1 MENMKIVEDNLISN
15 IIAIINYKQKNYC
28 IYNEKNSINYA
39 ILNDKK
45 FEFDIDIKTKKVLNE
60 CYNLIRYNREYSV
73 FCGNYKLKHNE
84 FEIYQDLRSKLYT
97 FVLTK
102 DKKRYIPSKED
113 IIILNQYFNNE
124 DFVFYDENQENE
136 KEVKKNNNKP
146 LKFIKKVLK
155 IGGIT
160 VVALISATILTYNL
174 PQTVKNNIDYEMGTT
189 VRRDLT
195 QEDKSYTFEDL
206 KNAINNNKNIPERD
220 KLFIK
225 SILEDEFA
233 ENKKYMDISKLI
245 KRLKTLRIQYDK
257 YYTYNE
263 KTGEYELTHGD
274 DIPSNIIAYYNCFN
288 NKMTCLEP
296 SYDESEVEEKKDEP
310 FGFDEVDKSTY
321 YHELNHMFTVYD
333 LDSALSQLAE
343 QMSFLEFN
351 DYIRTNTEIFEVISD
366 DMQKNYNTSI
376 FRETIN
382 EIFTQEY
389 IDKYYQQTQNEK
401 RNIGYSEDL
410 PYMYCLA
417 EILPIDVL
425 REYKFN
431 DNDSIIAE
439 GLLNI
444 SDNKSEVYKL
454 TTSLK
459 SLGLY
464 DNLIVRAETNNNIV
478 EYIENNGG
486 FPLFSDETKEDTEE
500 VKKVKKEEAENYKR
514 IHDGFVYFYKA
525 KYNKE
530 MSDDMN
536 MLIYLYNTPV
546 LTDEE
551 RQKVVEFLN
560 LSTENQNIKF
570 EAKGYFSKNYI
581 EAHPYITITYKDK
594 NQNSKTITISDN
606 NRYVESNQDIER

>member
-1 MENMKIVEDNLISN
+1 MFAEKGVRDLIG
-15 IIAIINYKQKNYC
+15 
-28 IYNEKNSINYA
+28 YNK
-39 ILNDKK
+39 
-45 FEFDIDIKTKKVLNE
+45 
-60 CYNLIRYNREYSV
+60 EYGV
-73 FCGNYKLKHNE
+73 FCGNYKLNHNE
-84 FEIYQDLRSKLYT
+84 FEIYPDLRSKLYT

-102 DKKRYIPSKED
+102 DNKRYIPSKED
-113 IIILNQYFNNE
+113 TIMLNQYFNNE
-124 DFVFYDENQENE
+124 QFVFCDEKQENE
-136 KEVKKNNNKP
+136 KEVKKNNKP

-174 PQTVKNNIDYEMGTT
+174 PQKVKNNIDYEMGTT
-189 VRRDLT
+189 FRRDLT

-206 KNAINNNKNIPERD
+206 KTAINNNENIPERD

-225 SILEDEFA
+225 SILEDEFE
-233 ENKKYMDISKLI
+233 ENKEYMDISKLI

-257 YYTYNE
+257 YYIYNE

-274 DIPSNIIAYYNCFN
+274 DIPSNTTAYYNDLN

-296 SYDESEVEEKKDEP
+296 GYVESKIEEKKDEP

-351 DYIRTNTEIFEVISD
+351 DYIRTNTGIFEAISD
-366 DMQKNYNTSI
+366 DMQKNCNTSI

-389 IDKYYQQTQNEK
+389 IDKYYQQTQDEK
-401 RNIGYSEDL
+401 RNIGYYEDL

-431 DNDSIIAE
+431 DNDSIITE

-454 TTSLK
+454 MTSLK

-464 DNLIVRAETNNNIV
+464 DNLIFRAKTNNNFD
-478 EYIENNGG
+478 EYIENGG
-486 FPLFSDETKEDTEE
+486 ISLSSDETKEDTEE
-500 VKKVKKEEAENYKR
+500 VKQAKQEEAENYKR
-514 IHDGFVYFYKA
+514 IHDGFAYFYKA
-525 KYNKE
+525 KYSKE

-560 LSTENQNIKF
+560 LSTENPNIKF
-570 EAKGYFSKNYI
+570 EAKGYFSKDYI
-581 EAHPYITITYKDK
+581 ATHPYVTITYIDK
-594 NQNSKTITISDN
+594 NLNSKTITINDN
-606 NRYVESNQDIER
+606 NRYVESNQNIER